1 MTPKQ
6 EKFCHKYL
14 ELGNASEAYRLV
26 YSCTRMKEKQVWEEA
41 SKLLKRPKVAQ
52 RIKEI
57 QEELRKRSDVT
68 KEEILKMLRGI
79 MYADIRQFLT
89 IKNGFVKWKDTKEW
103 TDEMAMQVESV
114 KQGKEGLELRLNSR
128 TWSIQRICKMM
139 GFDAPQ
145 EIKIDACKPMTIE
158 EAKEIVKS
166 LE

>member
-6 EKFCHKYL
+6 EKFCEKYI
-14 ELGNASEAYRLV
+14 ELGNASEAYRQV
-26 YSCTRMKEKQVWEEA
+26 YSCARMKEKQVWEEA
-41 SKLLKRPKVAQ
+41 SKLLKRPKVTQ
-52 RIKEI
+52 
-57 QEELRKRSDVT
+57 DVT
-68 KEEILKMLRGI
+68 KEEVLKMLRGI

-89 IKNGFVKWKDTKEW
+89 IKNGFVTWKDTSEW

-158 EAKEIVKS
+158 EAKEIVKR